1 MSATTRAAVYR
12 GRGRLDV
19 TEVDLPAVG
28 PSDVLVEVAYCGVCG
43 TDLHNVIDGWGIP
56 DSIGGHEWSGRVVA
70 VGDDAPIEV
79 GTLVVGSGRSPCG
92 DCASCRAGRSGLC
105 SERGPVGTEKV
116 YGAFADHLVIDA
128 AETLPVPD
136 GVDAR
141 SAAYAEPLAV
151 ALHALTLAAPRPDER
166 VLVSGCGPIGAAVVA
181 VLVARGHADLLV
193 VEPADLRRDL
203 ASRLGATTCHPDDLE
218 TPWHPGFTV
227 DQPANVVLE
236 TSGARVAAEA
246 CLGQL
251 AGCGRLVLVGTGL
264 DFPRLD
270 TGRIILNELV
280 VTGAYNYDEHGFEAA
295 LDLIASGSLPLDLL
309 LESDAVGLDGLLEA
323 MVRLR
328 AGEVAGKVL
337 VRPHA

>member
-1 MSATTRAAVYR
+1 MRAAVYR

-19 TEVDLPAVG
+19 TDVDLPSLG
-28 PSDVLVEVAYCGVCG
+28 PTDLLVEVAFCGVCG
-43 TDLHNVIDGWGIP
+43 TDLHNVLDGWGVP

-70 VGDDAPIEV
+70 AGDDAPVEV
-79 GTLVVGSGRSPCG
+79 GTLVVGSGNSPCG
-92 DCASCRAGRSGLC
+92 ECASCRAGRSGLC
-105 SERGPVGTEKV
+105 SERGAIGTERV

-151 ALHALTLAAPRPDER
+151 ALHALTIAAPQPGER
-166 VLVSGCGPIGAAVVA
+166 VLVSGCGPIGAALVA
-181 VLVARGHADLLV
+181 VLVASGHADLLV
-193 VEPADLRRDL
+193 VEPADLRRNL
-203 ASRLGATTCHPDDLE
+203 ASRLGAATCHPDDLE
-218 TPWHPGFTV
+218 APWHPGLTV
-227 DQPANVVLE
+227 DRPADVVLE
-236 TSGARVAAEA
+236 TSGARTAAEA

-280 VTGAYNYDEHGFEAA
+280 VTGAYNYDDDGFAAA
-295 LDLIASGSLPLDLL
+295 LDLIGSGSLPLDLL
-309 LESDAVGLDGLLEA
+309 LEPGTIGLDGLLDT

-337 VRPHA
+337 VRPGV

>member
-1 MSATTRAAVYR
+1 MRAAVYR

-19 TEVDLPAVG
+19 TDVDLPSLG
-28 PSDVLVEVAYCGVCG
+28 PTDLLVEVAFCGVCG
-43 TDLHNVIDGWGIP
+43 TDLHNVLDGWGVP

-70 VGDDAPIEV
+70 AGDDAPVEV
-79 GTLVVGSGRSPCG
+79 GTLVVGSGNSPCG
-92 DCASCRAGRSGLC
+92 ECASCRAGRSGLC
-105 SERGPVGTEKV
+105 SERGAIGTERV

-151 ALHALTLAAPRPDER
+151 ALHALTIAAPQPGER
-166 VLVSGCGPIGAAVVA
+166 VLVSGCGPIGAALVA
-181 VLVARGHADLLV
+181 VLVASGHADLLV
-193 VEPADLRRDL
+193 VEPADLRRNL
-203 ASRLGATTCHPDDLE
+203 ASRLGAATCHPDDLE
-218 TPWHPGFTV
+218 APWHPGLTV
-227 DQPANVVLE
+227 DRPADVVLE
-236 TSGARVAAEA
+236 TSGARTAAEA

-280 VTGAYNYDEHGFEAA
+280 VTGAYNYDDDGFAAA
-295 LDLIASGSLPLDLL
+295 LDLIGSGSLPLDLL
-309 LESDAVGLDGLLEA
+309 LEPGTIGLDGLLDT

-337 VRPHA
+337 VRPGA

>member
-1 MSATTRAAVYR
+1 MSDPTRAAVYR
-12 GRGRLDV
+12 GPGRLDV
-19 TEVDLPAVG
+19 TEVQLPTLGPTDL
-28 PSDVLVEVAYCGVCG
+28 LVEVAFCGVCG
-43 TDLHNVIDGWGIP
+43 TDLHNVLDGWGVP
-56 DSIGGHEWSGRVVA
+56 DSIFGHEWSGLVVA
-70 VGDDAPIEV
+70 AGDRAQIGV
-79 GTLVVGSGRSPCG
+79 GTLVVGSGLSPCG
-92 DCASCRAGRSGLC
+92 ECVSCRAGRSGLC
-105 SERGPVGTEKV
+105 RQRGAIGTER
-116 YGAFADHLVIDA
+116 YLGAFADHLDVDA
-128 AETLPVPD
+128 AEVLPVPD

-141 SAAYAEPLAV
+141 SAAYVEPLAV
-151 ALHALTLAAPRPDER
+151 ALHAITLAATQPDER

-181 VLVARGHADLLV
+181 VLLAGGHTDLLV
-193 VEPADLRRDL
+193 VEPSDLRRDL
-203 ASRLGATTCHPDDLE
+203 AERLGAATCHPDDLE

-227 DQPANVVLE
+227 DEPADVVFE
-236 TSGARVAAEA
+236 TSGVRAAVES

-280 VTGAYNYDEHGFEAA
+280 VTGAYNYDDNGFAAA

-309 LESDAVGLDGLLEA
+309 LEPGTIGLDGLLDT

-337 VRPHA
+337 VRPGA